1 MTVLDFL
8 RLTRANLA
16 LLLATTLL
24 GLALGFGVAML
35 QPKTYTSMST
45 GFVSATTSETGSVGD
60 VLNGDTAAQSKAN
73 AYLPLIS
80 SRAVAEKIAQNSSLG
95 LQPGEVAGR
104 LSAEVVAGS
113 ALIRVTAVSDEP
125 QKAAE
130 LANSALEATAE
141 VAQEIE
147 GNSSP
152 VRVIP
157 LEDAQVPGGPSSP
170 NTRNYMLVGALIGL
184 VAGYA
189 IAILRRASDVRV
201 RTSQEVEDATDA
213 GVLGILPK
221 SPSLKGNNR
230 GDVEDD
236 AAAEAVRQLRTNLRF
251 VSVDHPP
258 RCVILTS
265 PNPGEGKSTVSTALA
280 NSFAHSG
287 EPTVIVDADLRRPTV
302 AGVFGID
309 GSVGLTQVLSGQVA
323 LEDALQQ
330 APGTSLLVLPAGRI
344 PPNPSELLGSDRM
357 KHLMAELKS
366 KYMTFID
373 APPLLP
379 VTDASLLS
387 TEADGTILVTEV
399 GGTRKEQVELAASM
413 LRRVNARLLGAVLN
427 LAPARGV
434 GSTYYGFGYGGYRR
448 GYSSYYGEAK
458 KSSRRFRSG
467 STRTKSKARRRS
479 K

>member
-8 RLTRANLA
+8 RLTRANVA

-24 GLALGFGVAML
+24 GLLLGFGVAML
-35 QPKTYTSMST
+35 QPMTYTSVST
-45 GFVSATTSETGSVGD
+45 GYVTTTNSSEGSVGD
-60 VLNGDTAAQSKAN
+60 VLNGDAAAQSKAN

-80 SRAVAEKIAQNSSLG
+80 SRAVAEKIAQNSQLG
-95 LQPGEVAGR
+95 LQPGDVAGR
-104 LSAEVVAGS
+104 LNAQVVPGS
-113 ALIRVTAVSDEP
+113 ALIRVTAVSDRPET
-125 QKAAE
+125 AAE
-130 LANSALEATAE
+130 LANSALQATAD

-147 GNSSP
+147 GNNSP

-157 LEDAQVPGGPSSP
+157 LEDAQVPGAPSSP
-170 NTRNYMLVGALIGL
+170 NTRMYLLIGAAIGL
-184 VAGYA
+184 VSGYA
-189 IAILRRASDVRV
+189 VAVIRRASDVRV

-221 SPSLKGNNR
+221 SPTLKGTNR
-230 GDVEDD
+230 GDVQDD

-258 RCVILTS
+258 RCVVVTS
-265 PNPGEGKSTVSTALA
+265 PNPGEGKSTVTTALGI
-280 NSFAHSG
+280 SFAHAG
-287 EPTVIVDADLRRPTV
+287 EPTLIVDADLRRPTV

-309 GSVGLTQVLSGQVA
+309 GSVGLTQVLSGQIA
-323 LEDALQQ
+323 LEDALQN
-330 APGTSLLVLPAGRI
+330 APGTPLMVLPAGRI
-344 PPNPSELLGSDRM
+344 PPNPSEILGSERM
-357 KHLMAELKS
+357 KHLIAQLKDE
-366 KYMTFID
+366 YMTFID

-387 TEADGTILVTEV
+387 TVVDGTILVAEV

-413 LRRVNARLLGAVLN
+413 LRRVNARLLGSVLN

-458 KSSRRFRSG
+458 RSSRGFRSG
-467 STRTKSKARRRS
+467 SRRGASRARRGS
-479 K
+479 